1 MILTRRVRIQL
12 VAFVLLSMVGIVY
25 AGLEYVG
32 VRPLNPRY
40 HVTAYFANSGGI
52 FTNAAVD
59 VRGVEA
65 GQVSAMRATPNGVAV
80 TLAIDPSFDRVAANS
95 RAEVVDLS
103 AVGEQFVNLVPNSGH
118 GPYLHDGSV
127 IPMSRTTSPI
137 SDAKII
143 QTLYN
148 LVTSVDRT
156 NLSTVISQLGA
167 AFGNLGPDL
176 QRLIDQGDALTKTAQ
191 QNLPSN
197 VRLIQDSKTVLDT
210 QNAVSGEFRTFADEL
225 AKFSQTLAGDDP
237 AINEVLHNGIGS
249 SQQLAALFSSLTT
262 PFGTLL
268 ANLTT
273 LSQIQVARL
282 PGLKTVLSLY
292 PADVANGFL
301 ASPGDGTGHF
311 GLILQDSAPVCTK
324 GYIPPSQWRNNTLNP
339 ATSPQN
345 FGGPANLN
353 TYCLEPHNSQIDV
366 RGARNA
372 PRPPGDTTAG
382 PPPAQTS
389 SSGGTGTAGATA
401 AAPASTSPAAAT
413 PPTTAITAYDPLTG
427 LLQGPDG
434 QAYQIGNTGGEQA
447 VLGPSSWRWLVLA
460 PAVAN

>member
-12 VAFVLLSMVGIVY
+12 VIFVLLSMVGIVY

-40 HVTAYFANSGGI
+40 QVTAYFANSGGI

-65 GQVSAMRATPNGVAV
+65 GQVSAMRATPSGVAV
-80 TLAIDPSFDRVAANS
+80 TLSIDPSFDRIAANS
-95 RAEVVDLS
+95 RAQVVDLS
-103 AVGEQFVNLVPNSGH
+103 AVGEQFVNLVPDSRR
-118 GPYLHDGSV
+118 GPYLHNGSV
-127 IPMSRTTSPI
+127 IPMSRTTTPT
-137 SDAKII
+137 SDATII
-143 QTLYN
+143 QNLYN

-156 NLSTVISQLGA
+156 HLSTVIAQLGD
-167 AFGNLGPDL
+167 AFVNLGPDL
-176 QRLIDQGDALTKTAQ
+176 QRLIDQGDALTKAAT

-197 VRLIQDSKTVLDT
+197 VQLINDSKTVLDT
-210 QNAVSGEFRTFADEL
+210 QNAVSGQFRTFADEL

-237 AINEVLHNGIGS
+237 AINQILHNGIGS
-249 SQQLAALFSSLTT
+249 SQQLAALFSGLTT

-273 LSQIQVARL
+273 LSQIQLARL
-282 PGLKTVLSLY
+282 PGLKVVLSLY

-311 GLILQDSAPVCTK
+311 GLILQDPAPVCTK
-324 GYIPPSQWRNNTLNP
+324 GYIPASQWRNNTLNP

-353 TYCLEPHNSQIDV
+353 TYCLEPHNSQITV

-382 PPPAQTS
+382 PEGPATTS
-389 SSGGTGTAGATA
+389 TGSTGTA
-401 AAPASTSPAAAT
+401 
-413 PPTTAITAYDPLTG
+413 TTASASNARTSSVPSGVITAYDPLTG
-427 LLQGPDG
+427 LLRAPNG
-434 QAYQIGNTGGEQA
+434 QSYQLGTTGGEQQL
-447 VLGPSSWRWLVLA
+447 LGPSSWRWLILS